1 MSKKKRKRNEHKHE
15 DFIFIGINGT
25 TGKFQKLKN
34 QDKSNEDFLS
44 FLKCLDG
51 RAEQSSI
58 PVEKGSGKYPY
69 VNFKKNIADD
79 FKQQGGGDRSTS
91 DATLTIS
98 SHHPLMIE
106 HWCSKRISNRDNWYM
121 HLLIPEQ
128 YRSTKVHENR

>member
-79 FKQQGGGDRSTS
+79 FKQQFEKHSKQV
-91 DATLTIS
+91 LEQS
-98 SHHPLMIE
+98 SFNMKHQFENIRNK
-106 HWCSKRISNRDNWYM
+106 CSNN
-121 HLLIPEQ
+121 
-128 YRSTKVHENR
+128 